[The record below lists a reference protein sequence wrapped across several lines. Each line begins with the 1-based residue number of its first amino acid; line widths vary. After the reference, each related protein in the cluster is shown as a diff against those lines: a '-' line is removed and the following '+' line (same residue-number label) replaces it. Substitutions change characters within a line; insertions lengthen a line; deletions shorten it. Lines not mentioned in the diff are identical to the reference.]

1 MLVKNLKDM
10 DGMNFMSLA
19 DFKEITGIKGRI
31 KYDDIILVN
40 RDLYR
45 YSKDHKAMVKINN
58 KQLTDIEISNELHNI
73 DIQVYY
79 PALDY

>member
-10 DGMNFMSLA
+10 DGINFMSLA
-19 DFKEITGIKGRI
+19 DFKEITYIKGRI

-40 RDLYR
+40 RNLYR
-45 YSKDHKAMVKINN
+45 YSKDYKAIVKINN
-58 KQLTDIEISNELHNI
+58 EQLTDEEISNELHNI

>member
-10 DGMNFMSLA
+10 DGISFMSLA
-19 DFKEITGIKGRI
+19 DFKEITCIKGRI

-40 RDLYR
+40 RNLYR
-45 YSKDHKAMVKINN
+45 YSKDYKAIVKINN
-58 KQLTDIEISNELHNI
+58 EQLTDEEISNELHNI